1 MNAAEI
7 TNLFHVLSWREPLW
21 LLLVFL
27 PVSSWLFSSLIQR
40 KQSAYADA
48 HLMPWLV
55 SHQSRKIWQR
65 LFSKNSAYIM
75 AWVLFGIAAAGP
87 RLPLELATQEQ
98 TTDMDIMLVVDV
110 SRSMHVTD
118 ISPSRLRRAQIEIE
132 EFLERAISSRVG
144 VIIFAARPHLLA
156 PLTSDHAALRFYLRA
171 LDTLVLPTHGS
182 EPVTALMLAHKE
194 LAKSTNPT
202 AIIMLSDGDFTTIPD
217 SSMTTLKQANIP
229 LFVLGLGNV
238 EGEAIPLD
246 NGEWLQYEGRPVIS
260 RLNEKN
266 LRKIANLSGG
276 KNVDDNQNY
285 YTPALDDDSDW
296 QQLYDKG
303 IARFTISPE
312 EDSTD
317 HHIICQELYH
327 WPLFTSLMLFW
338 LSLIPYGLRLHP
350 RLSLPITIHKRSSR
364 TAAMTAVKALT
375 FFSAIILLN
384 LYPQQE
390 VFAINPA
397 SLENDEPINDK
408 QAYKNYTDCN
418 YPAALAIYKQLS
430 GYAARLGE
438 GSSRYKMADYS
449 GALHQFNQT
458 ILAANNDPERA
469 VAIFNLGNSYFQT
482 GNYAAAVTAYRDAL
496 LYQPDNKKTLHNLTF
511 SNALKKAVD
520 ERFQQTNPDTHMG
533 SGSPLAPASDA
544 LPTNENNFLAII
556 KENEDLD
563 LETLPLPALADIS
576 DAILEALINKGLDLV
591 KLAAED
597 ATHVK
602 QANYK
607 RNKLAFINA
616 QLRMAELE
624 DQQVLL
630 WKQLFEM
637 EEGFPAPLT
646 EPRQIPGVAPW

>member
-1 MNAAEI
+1 MNAAEL
-7 TNLFHVLSWREPLW
+7 TNLFQILSWREPLW
-21 LLLVFL
+21 LLLIFL
-27 PVSSWLFSSLIQR
+27 PVSSWLLYSLIQR
-40 KQSAYADA
+40 KQSAYADS

-55 SHQSRKIWQR
+55 SHQSIKIWQR
-65 LFSKNSAYIM
+65 LFSKNSAYVM

-98 TTDMDIMLVVDV
+98 ATDMDVMLVVDV

-132 EFLERAISSRVG
+132 EFLERASGSRVG
-144 VIIFAARPHLLA
+144 VIVFAARPHLLA
-156 PLTSDHAALRFYLRA
+156 PLTSDHTALRFYLRA

-194 LAKSTNPT
+194 LTNSTNPT

-229 LFVLGLGNV
+229 LYVLGLGNI

-276 KNVDDNQNY
+276 ENVDANQNN

-303 IARFTISPE
+303 IARLTISPE
-312 EDSTD
+312 EDSAD
-317 HHIICQELYH
+317 HNIIWQELYH
-327 WPLFTSLMLFW
+327 WPLFTALMLLW
-338 LSLIPYGLRLHP
+338 LSLIPYGLRLYSH
-350 RLSLPITIHKRSSR
+350 LSLPITTHKPFSK
-364 TAAMTAVKALT
+364 TAAITIVKTLAI
-375 FFSAIILLN
+375 FSVIILLN
-384 LYPQQE
+384 LFPQQE

-397 SLENDEPINDK
+397 SLKNDEPINEN
-408 QAYKNYTDCN
+408 QAYKNYTNGN

-430 GYAARLGE
+430 GYTARLGE
-438 GSSRYKMADYS
+438 GSSHYRMADYK
-449 GALHQFNQT
+449 GALHQFNQA

-469 VAIFNLGNSYFQT
+469 IAIFNLGNSYFQT
-482 GNYAAAVTAYRDAL
+482 GNYAAAVTAYRDVL
-496 LYQPDNKKTLHNLTF
+496 LYQPEHKKTLHNLTF
-511 SNALKKAVD
+511 SSALKKAVD
-520 ERFQQTNPDTHMG
+520 ERLQPTNQDIHMG
-533 SGSPLAPASDA
+533 SGPPFAPASDA
-544 LPTNENNFLAII
+544 LPTNDNNFLAII
-556 KENEDLD
+556 KENENLE
-563 LETLPLPALADIS
+563 LETLPLPELADIS
-576 DAILEALINKGLDLV
+576 DATLKALINKGLSQV
-591 KLAAED
+591 RLAAED
-597 ATHVK
+597 TTRVK
-602 QANYK
+602 QADYK

-646 EPRQIPGVAPW
+646 EPRQIPGIAPW

>member
-229 LFVLGLGNV
+229 LYVLGLGNV

-246 NGEWLQYEGRPVIS
+246 NGEWLQHESRPVIS
-260 RLNEKN
+260 RLNEEI
-266 LRKIANLSGG
+266 LRKIANFNGG
-276 KNVDDNQNY
+276 KNASNNHNNY
-285 YTPALDDDSDW
+285 SPALDDDSDW
-296 QQLYDKG
+296 RQLYDEG
-303 IARFTISPE
+303 IASLSTGPE
-312 EDSTD
+312 DINDD
-317 HHIICQELYH
+317 HNVIWQELYH
-327 WPLFTSLMLFW
+327 WPLFSALILLW
-338 LSLIPYGLRLHP
+338 LSLTPYGFRLH
-350 RLSLPITIHKRSSR
+350 SR
-364 TAAMTAVKALT
+364 FSINTPNYAPDAKASTA
-375 FFSAIILLN
+375 IGR
-384 LYPQQE
+384 
-390 VFAINPA
+390 A
-397 SLENDEPINDK
+397 S
-408 QAYKNYTDCN
+408 
-418 YPAALAIYKQLS
+418 
-430 GYAARLGE
+430 R
-438 GSSRYKMADYS
+438 R
-449 GALHQFNQT
+449 
-458 ILAANNDPERA
+458 ERA
-469 VAIFNLGNSYFQT
+469 
-482 GNYAAAVTAYRDAL
+482 
-496 LYQPDNKKTLHNLTF
+496 
-511 SNALKKAVD
+511 
-520 ERFQQTNPDTHMG
+520 
-533 SGSPLAPASDA
+533 
-544 LPTNENNFLAII
+544 
-556 KENEDLD
+556 
-563 LETLPLPALADIS
+563 
-576 DAILEALINKGLDLV
+576 
-591 KLAAED
+591 
-597 ATHVK
+597 
-602 QANYK
+602 
-607 RNKLAFINA
+607 
-616 QLRMAELE
+616 
-624 DQQVLL
+624 
-630 WKQLFEM
+630 
-637 EEGFPAPLT
+637 
-646 EPRQIPGVAPW
+646 